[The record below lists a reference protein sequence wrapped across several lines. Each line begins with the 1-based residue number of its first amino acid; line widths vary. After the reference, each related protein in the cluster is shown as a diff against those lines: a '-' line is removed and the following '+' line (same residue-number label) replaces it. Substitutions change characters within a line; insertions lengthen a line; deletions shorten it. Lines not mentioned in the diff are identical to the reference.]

1 MNGVLLQDAL
11 LALLILSIFC
21 ALLNQGM
28 RVYEKASQIGIEAID
43 TQWFYDDG
51 GAVGAAGCERLPASG
66 DGVFAGGAKACRRAG
81 RHPARIHDFVA
92 QATTLEVESER
103 IELVVRHER
112 FTIEQDG
119 SRLVKR
125 GGYEIL
131 DEQVETVRFWEEGE
145 AVFVEIDGRR
155 FQIA

>member
-1 MNGVLLQDAL
+1 
-11 LALLILSIFC
+11 
-21 ALLNQGM
+21 
-28 RVYEKASQIGIEAID
+28 
-43 TQWFYDDG
+43 
-51 GAVGAAGCERLPASG
+51 
-66 DGVFAGGAKACRRAG
+66 
-81 RHPARIHDFVA
+81 
-92 QATTLEVESER
+92 
-103 IELVVRHER
+103 VVRHER

-131 DEQVETVRFWEEGE
+131 DEQVETVRFCEEGE

>member
-1 MNGVLLQDAL
+1 MPWFAKRAAHRVPVGNGTLLQDAL

-66 DGVFAGGAKACRRAG
+66 DGVFAGG
-81 RHPARIHDFVA
+81 
-92 QATTLEVESER
+92 ER

>member
-1 MNGVLLQDAL
+1 MKKRVKSASKPSTRNGFTMMEAL
-11 LALLILSIFC
+11 LALLVVSVCLQVGT
-21 ALLNQGM
+21 AYL
-28 RVYEKASQIGIEAID
+28 RVAQKLVAEPVD
-43 TQWFYDDG
+43 TQREFMI
-51 GAVGAAGCERLPASG
+51 LQL
-66 DGVFAGGAKACRRAG
+66 
-81 RHPARIHDFVA
+81 RHFVA